1 MNLSQIQ
8 LNKNALLDKI
18 TKMETTEIY
27 KASEVVHWL
36 RESNFQITDKKPFKT
51 LDPQFLL
58 TS

>member
-1 MNLSQIQ
+1 M
-8 LNKNALLDKI
+8 D
-18 TKMETTEIY
+18 TTDIY